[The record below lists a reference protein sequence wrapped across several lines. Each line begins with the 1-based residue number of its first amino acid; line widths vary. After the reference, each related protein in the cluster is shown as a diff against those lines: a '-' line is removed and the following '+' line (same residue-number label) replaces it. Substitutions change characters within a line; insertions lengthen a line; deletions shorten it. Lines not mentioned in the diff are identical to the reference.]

1 MLQAMFDPAQLAPG
15 RIRPLSRKEYD
26 RMVELGMFQMERIEL
41 LRGMLVT
48 MSPIGWLHTRV
59 TSWFTEELI
68 RALDRSYEVR
78 PQGSFAAGEWSEPE
92 PDVAV
97 ARKDYSLRD
106 LPSEL
111 LLLVEVADSS
121 LQYDRTVKLGV
132 YAEANVP
139 EYWIVDVNTA
149 TVEVFTQPVG
159 DRYAQVH
166 VFRDGDVLRPTRLP
180 GVAIQVAEIPR

>member
-1 MLQAMFDPAQLAPG
+1 MLDSMFDPAQIAPG
-15 RIRPLSRKEYD
+15 KIRPLSRKEYD
-26 RMVELGMFQMERIEL
+26 RMVELGMFQRERIEL

-48 MSPIGWLHTRV
+48 MSPIGWLHARV
-59 TSWFTEELI
+59 TSWFTEQLI
-68 RALDRSYEVR
+68 RQLDPSFEVR

-97 ARKDYSLRD
+97 AQKDYSLRD

-121 LQYDRTVKLGV
+121 LQYDRTVKVGV

-149 TVEVFTQPVG
+149 TVEVHTKPSG
-159 DRYAQVH
+159 DSYAQVQ
-166 VFRDGDVLRPTRLP
+166 VLRDGDVLRPALLP
-180 GVAIQVAEIPR
+180 TVAIAVSEMPR